1 MNTNPKQ
8 IFGNWNDG
16 WALDKHSLSST
27 YKGDNEYGRPQ
38 FDTIRTEVGE
48 ATYQLK
54 YKNQHANA
62 TPLAQAIADHI
73 YIKFPRIGF
82 IVPMPASTQR
92 ALQPVTEVARILGG
106 IVKVPVF
113 ENILFK
119 NPTDKKLKDLHS
131 KEEKLE
137 AIGNSIHIHDAITS
151 QGKWNVLV
159 IDDLFHTGASMEK
172 ACSALKTYSKVAG
185 VYVATLTWR

>member
-1 MNTNPKQ
+1 MNTNLKQ

-27 YKGDNEYGRPQ
+27 YKGDDEYGRPQ

-54 YKNQHANA
+54 YKNQRANA

-73 YIKFPRIGF
+73 YPKLPRIGF

-92 ALQPVTEVARILGG
+92 SFQPVNEVARILGK
-106 IVKVPVF
+106 IIKVPVF
-113 ENILFK
+113 ENILLK

-172 ACSALKTYSKVAG
+172 ACSALQTYSKVAG
-185 VYVATLTWR
+185 IYVVTLTWR